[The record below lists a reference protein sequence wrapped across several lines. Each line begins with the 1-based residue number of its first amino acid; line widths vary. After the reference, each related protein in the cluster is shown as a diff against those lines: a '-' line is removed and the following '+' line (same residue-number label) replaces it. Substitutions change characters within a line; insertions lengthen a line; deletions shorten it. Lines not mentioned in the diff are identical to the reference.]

1 MQNNQLIFKKHIYTL
16 SRLCLNIPPN
26 LIHEELECI
35 YGNDAHSLDEVKS
48 WIADY
53 RRKNITLNS
62 IDIESNT
69 NTLVRI
75 PVTDSR
81 RIQLKSNDELVVRL
95 EEENNQ
101 LKQQINDYKVEFN
114 DFCMKTKKV
123 VDELEQKNQIKQ
135 EVLDIDSIE
144 QEKIDLNK
152 QIEHFRNKSSSLED
166 ELKDV
171 ICKNALLRVENHEA
185 LTKIHW
191 LENEIL
197 KLENEITEQMH
208 QFKSEFLDR
217 ISIMENESS
226 KQSELINNQVTKLN
240 NLTKNLLELKILN
253 ENLNNENEI
262 LKNTNQ
268 NLIKSEETLKEE
280 NSSLTTKLKELIFHI
295 DSYNQLIEQAKNEF
309 ILINERFE
317 QFKMSITQ
325 LHHES
330 TFLKLKNQML
340 ANQLMESNLN

>member
-26 LIHEELECI
+26 LIQEELECI

-53 RRKNITLNS
+53 RKKNITLNS
-62 IDIESNT
+62 LDIESNT

-81 RIQLKSNDELVVRL
+81 RIQLKSNDELVARL
-95 EEENNQ
+95 EEENKQ
-101 LKQQINDYKVEFN
+101 LKQQINDYKFEFD

-123 VDELEQKNQIKQ
+123 VDDLEQKNKIKQ
-135 EVLDIDSIE
+135 EVFDIDLIE
-144 QEKIDLNK
+144 QEKIDLN
-152 QIEHFRNKSSSLED
+152 QRIEYYRNKSSSLED

-171 ICKNALLRVENHEA
+171 IFKNAVLKVENHEA

-197 KLENEITEQMH
+197 KLENEITEQMS
-208 QFKSEFLDR
+208 QFKSEFLNR

-226 KQSELINNQVTKLN
+226 KQSELN
-240 NLTKNLLELKILN
+240 NLTKNFLELKILN

-268 NLIKSEETLKEE
+268 NLIKSEQTLQEE
-280 NSSLTTKLKELIFHI
+280 NSSLKMKLKELIFHI
-295 DSYNQLIEQAKNEF
+295 DSYSQLIEQAKNES

-317 QFKMSITQ
+317 QFKMGVTQ
-325 LHHES
+325 LHHE
-330 TFLKLKNQML
+330 TTYLKLTNQIL
-340 ANQLMESNLN
+340 ANQLTESNLN